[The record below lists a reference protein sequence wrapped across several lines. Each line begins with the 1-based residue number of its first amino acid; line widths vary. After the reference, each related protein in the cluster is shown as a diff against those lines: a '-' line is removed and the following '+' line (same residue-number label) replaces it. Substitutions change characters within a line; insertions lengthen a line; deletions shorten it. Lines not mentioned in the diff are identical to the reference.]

1 MTTVS
6 SANSTAILIF
16 SKTPEIGKVKTR
28 LQPFLNVRES
38 LELHIALLKDSIQKT
53 LQTDADPILYLTG
66 GMELPFSAGIQ
77 IRKQKG
83 DDLGQRMSNA
93 FEESL
98 HLYNK
103 VVIIG
108 IDSPIFPL
116 SVFQD
121 TFQRL
126 ENQDAVIG
134 PSEDGGYYLIA
145 LCKTIPEIFQDVP
158 WGTQEVLTVTLSK
171 LKNRKVSLLERCFD
185 VDQPADLERLR
196 IEFTEAPYLSNTG
209 EWLKKFYGSKE

>member
-1 MTTVS
+1 MK
-6 SANSTAILIF
+6 STAILIF
-16 SKTPEIGKVKTR
+16 SKTPEVGKVKTR

-38 LELHIALLKDSIQKT
+38 LELHIALLKDSIQKA

-98 HLYNK
+98 RLYNK
-103 VVIIG
+103 VGIIG
-108 IDSPIFPL
+108 IDSPTFPL
-116 SVFQD
+116 SVFQE

-126 ENQDAVIG
+126 ENHDAVIG

-145 LCKTIPEIFQDVP
+145 LCKTIPEIFEDVP

-171 LKNRKVSLLERCFD
+171 LKKRKVSLLERCFD

-196 IEFTEAPYLSNTG
+196 IEFIEAPYLSNTG
-209 EWLKKFYGSKE
+209 EWLKNFYSSKE